1 MPGRCSLARGVAILD
16 IMSNDDMMPF
26 EAETEQMWTLSDD
39 REMVRLALPPLPLEG
54 LPEPL
59 RVHLDF
65 TAEGIDQI
73 LDRLTF
79 LRAQMLPAQDRRN

>member
-1 MPGRCSLARGVAILD
+1 MIT
-16 IMSNDDMMPF
+16 DDMMPF

-39 REMVRLALPPLPLEG
+39 RALVRLILPPLPLEG

-65 TAEGIDQI
+65 SADGIDQI
-73 LDRLTF
+73 LERLSD
-79 LRAQMLPAQDRRN
+79 LRSQMRTARDRRN

>member
-1 MPGRCSLARGVAILD
+1 MTT
-16 IMSNDDMMPF
+16 NDMMQF

-39 REMVRLALPPLPLEG
+39 RELVRLALPALPLEG

-65 TAEGIDQI
+65 TAEAVDEI
-73 LDRLTF
+73 LERLTE
-79 LRAQMLPAQDRRN
+79 LRSRMLPASDRRN